1 MKKMEKEYFTTEM
14 FDVVNE
20 STSKNIARK
29 KAECKLDRA
38 KKLLRNEYNN
48 GELEY
53 LKTKWVSKIIY
64 FLWGALSI
72 ALATG
77 VLIAVFYVFIW
88 SMNKVS

>member
-1 MKKMEKEYFTTEM
+1 MEKEYFTTEM

>member
-29 KAECKLDRA
+29 KAECKLNLA
-38 KKLLRNEYNN
+38 KKLLKSEYDNE
-48 GELEY
+48 ELEY
-53 LKTKWVSKIIY
+53 LKTKWVSKIAY
-64 FLWGALSI
+64 FFWGTLSI

-77 VLIAVFYVFIW
+77 VIIAIFYAIIW
-88 SMNKVS
+88 VIMKLS